1 MVVTRPRT
9 LIVDNGGH
17 TIKMGWN
24 TDENPRVIP
33 NSIVKGKNERKRVFV
48 GEELSECTD
57 RSSLFFLLPLEKGY
71 IVNWDVQQQIW
82 ERSLRDESQ
91 EDSRIVLTH
100 PNALVPAIKDE
111 SCEILFEMF
120 GFGQVFKSSTA
131 GLVGQ
136 CKRQSRVVLVVD
148 SGFSFTHV
156 VPFLDGKIIQ
166 EGVVRMDIGGKL
178 LTNQLKE
185 WVSYRE
191 LNVVEETFV
200 MNECKEDACFVS
212 MQFDKDS
219 EIARCRGE
227 ENTMVREYVLPD
239 FSTRQR
245 GILREPVKAMEEEI
259 QKIRLN
265 MERFSVPEALF
276 NPSNIG
282 INQMGVAEC
291 IVHSVC
297 KCPENLREALLQNL
311 YLIGGNIKFTNF
323 QQRLLE
329 EVSSMVEWKVSLSGD
344 MDGDDPIERG
354 WRAGKRLVNGGTIE
368 RRFLTKE
375 EYAEEGEEACTRAFL
390 HFHRG
395 VEKMERDRD
404 NQRERRQ

>member
-9 LIVDNGGH
+9 LIMDNGGH
-17 TIKMGWN
+17 TIKMGWS

-82 ERSLRDESQ
+82 ERSLRDQSQ
-91 EDSRIVLTH
+91 EDSRVILTH
-100 PNALVPAIKDE
+100 PNALVPAVKDE

-120 GFGQVFKSSTA
+120 GFASLFKSSTA
-131 GLVGQ
+131 SLVGQ
-136 CKRQSRVVLVVD
+136 SKRSSRVVLVVD
-148 SGFSFTHV
+148 SGFSFTHI
-156 VPFLDGKIIQ
+156 VPFLDGKAIQ
-166 EGVVRMDIGGKL
+166 EGIVRMDVGGKL

-212 MQFDKDS
+212 LDLQKDEETAMS
-219 EIARCRGE
+219 RGE
-227 ENTMVREYVLPD
+227 TNTIVKEYVLPD
-239 FSTRQR
+239 FAVRQR
-245 GILREPVKAMEEEI
+245 GLLRDPVRVMDEEV

-265 MERFSVPEALF
+265 IERFAIPEALF

-291 IVHSVC
+291 IAHSLS
-297 KCPENLREALLQNL
+297 KCPENLREALVHNI
-311 YLIGGNIKFTNF
+311 YLMGGNINF
-323 QQRLLE
+323 PNFEQRLLSE
-329 EVSSMVEWKVSLSGD
+329 LSSLVEWKPCMSRDV
-344 MDGDDPIERG
+344 DGIDLIERG
-354 WRAGKRLVNGGTIE
+354 WRAGKRLVNGGTME
-368 RRFLTKE
+368 RRFVTKE
-375 EYAEEGEEACTRAFL
+375 EYAEEGEEACARAFL
-390 HFHRG
+390 NFHRG
-395 VEKMERDRD
+395 ELKGE
-404 NQRERRQ
+404 RERR

>member
-1 MVVTRPRT
+1 
-9 LIVDNGGH
+9 
-17 TIKMGWN
+17 MGWN

-91 EDSRIVLTH
+91 EESRIVLTH
-100 PNALVPAIKDE
+100 PNVLVPAIKDE

-120 GFGQVFKSSTA
+120 AFGEVFKSSTA

-156 VPFLDGKIIQ
+156 VPMIDGKIIQ
-166 EGVVRMDIGGKL
+166 EAVVRMDIGGKL

-212 MQFDKDS
+212 LDFEKDA
-219 EIARCRGE
+219 EIARRRGE
-227 ENTMVREYVLPD
+227 ENTTVREYVLPD
-239 FSTRQR
+239 FSIRQR
-245 GILREPVKAMEEEI
+245 GLLRAPVRAMDEEV

-265 MERFSVPEALF
+265 IERFAVPEALF
-276 NPSNIG
+276 NPSTIG
-282 INQMGVAEC
+282 ISQMGVAEC
-291 IVHSVC
+291 LVRSVQ
-297 KCPENLREALLQNL
+297 KCPENIREALLQNI
-311 YLIGGNIKFTNF
+311 YLIGGNTKFPNF

-329 EVSSMVEWKVSLSGD
+329 EVSSMVEWKVCLSGD
-344 MDGDDPIERG
+344 VDGADAIERG
-354 WRAGKRLVNGGTIE
+354 WRAGKRLVNGGSIE
-368 RRFLTKE
+368 RRFVSKE
-375 EYAEEGEEACTRAFL
+375 EYAEEGEGACARAFL
-390 HFHRG
+390 HFHRDD
-395 VEKMERDRD
+395 EKMER
-404 NQRERRQ
+404 ERRH

>member
-1 MVVTRPRT
+1 SRLPTINRMVATRHRT
-9 LIVDNGGH
+9 LIMDNGGH

-48 GEELSECTD
+48 GEELTECTD

-82 ERSLRDESQ
+82 ERSLKGESQ
-91 EDSRIVLTH
+91 EESRIVLTH
-100 PNALVPAIKDE
+100 PNALVPAVKDE

-120 GFGQVFKSSTA
+120 GFGEVFKSSTA
-131 GLVGQ
+131 GLIGQ

-148 SGFSFTHV
+148 SGFSFTHI
-156 VPFLDGKIIQ
+156 VPFLDGTIIQ
-166 EGVVRMDIGGKL
+166 KGVVRMDIGGKL

-212 MQFDKDS
+212 LQFDKDA
-219 EIARCRGE
+219 EIARRRGE

-245 GILREPVKAMEEEI
+245 GILRTPARTFEEEV

-265 MERFSVPEALF
+265 IERFSIPEALF

-282 INQMGVAEC
+282 INQMGIAEC
-291 IVHSVC
+291 IVHSVNR
-297 KCPENLREALLQNL
+297 CPENIREALVQNI
-311 YLIGGNIKFTNF
+311 YLIGGNCKFANF

-329 EVSSMVEWKVSLSGD
+329 EVGSLVEWKVSASGD
-344 MDGDDPIERG
+344 MEGEDPVERG
-354 WRAGKRLVNGGTIE
+354 WRAGKRLVNGGSIE
-368 RRFLTKE
+368 RRFVTKE
-375 EYAEEGEEACTRAFL
+375 EYAEEGEEACARAFL
-390 HFHRG
+390 HFHRED
-395 VEKMERDRD
+395 VE
-404 NQRERRQ
+404 RERRI